1 VFEQAPAAYPH
12 SPSRLIAAALVAVA
26 TGTAN
31 RMVNEREIKVGSH
44 SSNKRARE
52 IARAKAE
59 RQRQRRAEQSRRN
72 RRIAQVVSAVVVLG
86 LVVGA
91 AVLFAVTRTSDTDNA
106 SSLPMPTEPL
116 APSVEPVPDS
126 PITDPAPVI
135 DGCTEAPPLRPNDLL
150 FPDGPDQVINAADP
164 TIITFTTNCGPIVI
178 EANASDAPETVNSM
192 AFLAEEGYFDFT
204 ACHRLTTEGIFVL
217 QCGDPAGNGTGGPG
231 YVSPDEALP
240 STGPVFYP
248 AGSVAMANAG
258 SGTSGSQFFIVY
270 EDSENLSPNYTL
282 WGTVTEGLDRVQAIA
297 AAGTS
302 SGGPDGPPRQPVVIE
317 QATVG
322 N

>member
-1 VFEQAPAAYPH
+1 VCKQAPAAYPP
-12 SPSRLIAAALVAVA
+12 SPSRLIAAAHVAAVFGA
-26 TGTAN
+26 RNQIAD
-31 RMVNEREIKVGSH
+31 ERENKVGSH

-59 RQRQRRAEQSRRN
+59 RQRQRREDQSRRS
-72 RRIAQVVSAVVVLG
+72 RRTLQVISAVVVLG

-91 AVLFAVTRTSDTDNA
+91 VVWFALTRSSDTDIA
-106 SSLPMPTEPL
+106 SPLPMPTEPL
-116 APSVEPVPDS
+116 APSVEPVPDT
-126 PITDPAPVI
+126 PITDVAAVI
-135 DGCTEAPPLRPNDLL
+135 DGCTDAPPLRPNNLL
-150 FPDGPDQVINAADP
+150 FPDGPDQVLTTTEP
-164 TIITFTTNCGPIVI
+164 TTITFTTNCGPIVI

-192 AFLAEEGYFDFT
+192 VFLAQAGYFDFT
-204 ACHRLTTEGIFVL
+204 ACHRLTTEGIYVL

-231 YVSPDEALP
+231 YVVPDEALP
-240 STGPVFYP
+240 TSGPLFYP

-258 SGTSGSQFFIVY
+258 SGTTGSQFFIVY
-270 EDSENLSPNYTL
+270 EDSTNLSPNYTL

-297 AAGTS
+297 AAGTP
-302 SGGPDGPPRQPVVIE
+302 SGAPDGPPRQPVVIE